1 MSRTVSFVDWVDL
14 LAIELTF
21 VELYR
26 LATPSQKG
34 EMKATLRRL
43 AAGISEADLDV
54 LVSKVPNLERAL
66 NRLSAE
72 EQDRFVPQLSN
83 SVTEL
88 TQYLASVSA
97 KRD

>member
-26 LATPSQKG
+26 LATPSQKE

-43 AAGISEADLDV
+43 AAGISEADLDA
-54 LVSKVPNLERAL
+54 LESKVPSLGRAL
-66 NRLSAE
+66 DRLSDE
-72 EQDRFVPQLSN
+72 ERDRFVPQLSN

-88 TQYLASVSA
+88 AQYLTGVIAD
-97 KRD
+97 RD

>member
-1 MSRTVSFVDWVDL
+1 MSRTNRFVDWMDL

-26 LATPSQKG
+26 SATPSQKE

-43 AAGISEADLDV
+43 AAGISEADLAAF
-54 LVSKVPNLERAL
+54 VSQAPNIERAVES
-66 NRLSAE
+66 LSRE

-83 SVTEL
+83 SVTEPAR
-88 TQYLASVSA
+88 YLVGVSA
-97 KRD
+97 GRD

>member
-1 MSRTVSFVDWVDL
+1 MSRRVSFVDWVDL

-26 LATPSQKG
+26 SATPSQKE

-43 AAGISEADLDV
+43 VAGISEADLDAF
-54 LVSKVPNLERAL
+54 VSQVPSLERAL
-66 NRLSAE
+66 DRLSPE

-88 TQYLASVSA
+88 AQYLVTVSA